1 MGYGTKSRLMT
12 SVVRMKAQRK
22 APSEGLMVSSYHSK
36 VYHWFA
42 NGNDAKDLTW
52 HVDGRNCD
60 GMLHHLADSS

>member
-1 MGYGTKSRLMT
+1 MT
-12 SVVRMKAQRK
+12 MQRK
-22 APSEGLMVSSYHSK
+22 VPSEGLMVSSYHSK

-42 NGNDAKDLTW
+42 NGNDVKDLTW